1 MARNVFW
8 AQVSQKYL
16 QASDSKVMIFYNFM
30 ILLDS
35 YYDSAENEVLFV
47 KIRARVPD
55 LWLDIFFGPLL
66 SQSSL

>member
-1 MARNVFW
+1 
-8 AQVSQKYL
+8 
-16 QASDSKVMIFYNFM
+16 MIFYNFM

-47 KIRARVPD
+47 KIGARVPD

-66 SQSSL
+66 AQSSL